1 MSDGEVTV
9 LLPQSLAEHAGG
21 ARRITVDVPEA
32 TSLGHILDLIRTV
45 SPGVGRSVQDETGA
59 IRRHVNVYVGTDECR
74 TLDGLATTVAP
85 GAVLQVIPS
94 ISGG

>member
-1 MSDGEVTV
+1 
-9 LLPQSLAEHAGG
+9 
-21 ARRITVDVPEA
+21 
-32 TSLGHILDLIRTV
+32 
-45 SPGVGRSVQDETGA
+45 VQDETGA